1 MRRHGIHKAMG
12 AILLPYHRIGGHLT
26 FPPALIAH
34 AQVDG
39 SYGRGSAGR
48 VAAILTSD
56 TGYAI
61 HRKTQSMKAISA
73 TETEWA
79 AIALG
84 LELALQHG
92 QTAVGIENDC
102 LGVIQAL
109 MFPDTPLKHA
119 YARHWRSTIQRLAEE
134 THWTGVR
141 WIPHEVN
148 QADGLLR

>member
-26 FPPALIAH
+26 FPPALMGRV
-34 AQVDG
+34 QVDG
-39 SYGRGSAGR
+39 SFGRGSK

-56 TGYAI
+56 TGDAI
-61 HRKTQSMKAISA
+61 HRKVNSIKALNS
-73 TETEWA
+73 TEAEWA
-79 AIALG
+79 AVALG
-84 LELALQHG
+84 LELALQHD
-92 QTAVGIENDC
+92 QQAIGIENDC

-119 YARHWRSTIQRLAEE
+119 YARHWRSTILRYAEE

-141 WIPHEVN
+141 WIPREVN